1 MKTIMDLP
9 EVLLT
14 EEILARVPLNSIK
27 SVRSTNKKWNSLSK
41 KMIIGKA
48 AARKQQFITE
58 GFVIKDQRVCF
69 MKFNLQGIRIYQN
82 SVHPCSS
89 NEQVSILD
97 QIDISKV
104 IHCDGLLL
112 CVAKDELLVWNP
124 YLGQT
129 RWIQHRT
136 KFEGF
141 ESLSLGYDKKNRNH
155 KILRFCFVPLPG
167 ISNSIVG
174 FEIYDFSSNSWK
186 VLDVTPPEWGIRHCR
201 HNSVS
206 LKGNAYFSAV
216 ERRQGPPSRNVEEDF
231 LVCFDFTTECF
242 GPRLPLPFDTGDCFG
257 ILVSLSCVRD
267 EQLAV
272 LFQRWETHERIDI
285 CITTKIG
292 PNSVSWT
299 KLMVGVPG
307 FMLDLYGGSFF
318 IDEEN
323 KLAVVFDLDMR
334 SRFQTAH
341 IIATDYGYLKSVDI
355 RVSPADCPLVYS
367 SYAPSLVQ
375 LQ

>member
-1 MKTIMDLP
+1 MDLR

-14 EEILARVPLNSIK
+14 KEILARVPLNSIK
-27 SVRSTNKKWNSLSK
+27 SVRSTSKKWNSLSK

-48 AARKQQFITE
+48 AERKQQFITE

-89 NEQVSILD
+89 NE
-97 QIDISKV
+97 
-104 IHCDGLLL
+104 
-112 CVAKDELLVWNP
+112 
-124 YLGQT
+124 QT

-242 GPRLPLPFDTGDCFG
+242 GPRLPLPFDTGDCCG

>member
-1 MKTIMDLP
+1 M
-9 EVLLT
+9 
-14 EEILARVPLNSIK
+14 
-27 SVRSTNKKWNSLSK
+27 
-41 KMIIGKA
+41 
-48 AARKQQFITE
+48 
-58 GFVIKDQRVCF
+58 
-69 MKFNLQGIRIYQN
+69 
-82 SVHPCSS
+82 
-89 NEQVSILD
+89 
-97 QIDISKV
+97 
-104 IHCDGLLL
+104 
-112 CVAKDELLVWNP
+112 
-124 YLGQT
+124 
-129 RWIQHRT
+129 
-136 KFEGF
+136 
-141 ESLSLGYDKKNRNH
+141 SLGYDKKNRNH

-216 ERRQGPPSRNVEEDF
+216 ERRHVPPSRNVEEDF

>member
-27 SVRSTNKKWNSLSK
+27 SVRSTSKKWNSLSK

-48 AARKQQFITE
+48 AERKQQFITE

-216 ERRQGPPSRNVEEDF
+216 ERRHVPPSRNVEEDF